1 MVLQDGFYTAS
12 NVFRRLFLFPCLS
25 KMHLTLPV
33 MYMVHSFVFV
43 TLLSIPAASSGNASL
58 LLPNLLPPL
67 FIPESGIGI
76 DISDSAAAVLVYRV
90 SFFHISQIHTYTS
103 YIHQSCKIYKKRF
116 CRIRPMQHEHGYVYL
131 YPVDTHTCIGIK
143 WIQIRR

>member
-12 NVFRRLFLFPCLS
+12 NVFRRLFLFPYLS

-67 FIPESGIGI
+67 FIRYLNQVLESMYQILQLLYWLI
-76 DISDSAAAVLVYRV
+76 V
-90 SFFHISQIHTYTS
+90 SPFFT
-103 YIHQSCKIYKKRF
+103 
-116 CRIRPMQHEHGYVYL
+116 
-131 YPVDTHTCIGIK
+131 
-143 WIQIRR
+143 